1 VIAVEELQARTER
14 LRTEARQRGLAGAL
28 VFSWRR
34 GAVAWFTGYRPGYVT
49 NQVAFWVPSNG
60 DPVLAPRFAFDAA
73 RAGATGFPL
82 APGVDPA
89 MLPPA
94 GATIGLVARD
104 LAVDER
110 SVSLMEGLAGRGI
123 ETTDLGPVVDRWRAT
138 KSVAE
143 IEAAAD
149 AGRLGSAAL
158 AAAGE
163 VATVG
168 EIDFEIVARVEAAAR
183 RLGAYRVGCLIGV
196 GDGAVVTEAIG
207 RRVGEGDGVGL
218 EVTLETAMGCT
229 HVTHTLAPVPMRPVD
244 RRAEAICRETRA
256 ILLRSMRPGTSVD
269 AVVAAGDAILDGHG
283 LLPFK
288 EYDFGHGV
296 GMETPEIPRLI
307 GGTAEVVAI
316 GMTISVHVSVRR
328 PAGETAF
335 FGGPVVIEADG
346 PRELVPDAPWH
357 PVETAG

>member
-1 VIAVEELQARTER
+1 
-14 LRTEARQRGLAGAL
+14 
-28 VFSWRR
+28 
-34 GAVAWFTGYRPGYVT
+34 
-49 NQVAFWVPSNG
+49 
-60 DPVLAPRFAFDAA
+60 
-73 RAGATGFPL
+73 
-82 APGVDPA
+82 
-89 MLPPA
+89 
-94 GATIGLVARD
+94 
-104 LAVDER
+104 
-110 SVSLMEGLAGRGI
+110 
-123 ETTDLGPVVDRWRAT
+123 
-138 KSVAE
+138 
-143 IEAAAD
+143 
-149 AGRLGSAAL
+149 
-158 AAAGE
+158 
-163 VATVG
+163 
-168 EIDFEIVARVEAAAR
+168 
-183 RLGAYRVGCLIGV
+183 
-196 GDGAVVTEAIG
+196 
-207 RRVGEGDGVGL
+207 
-218 EVTLETAMGCT
+218 
-229 HVTHTLAPVPMRPVD
+229 MRPVD